1 VDPVA
6 AAIRVTGKYSPRLA
20 NTMYWRLGLR
30 RGEFSYRLVDAL
42 VKRRDIVVD
51 IGANGGVFAHRLAQ
65 LVGREGHVHAFEP
78 NPAYLELLRRTRGGR
93 TNITLHACALSDVP
107 RKGELYIPHLDAEP
121 ADPLG
126 RVSAPRGDLE
136 YDTVSIS
143 LLTLDGAI
151 EADARPI
158 SFIKCDVE
166 GHEQAVLRG
175 ASETLAQSRPTLL
188 IEIEQRHRDDD
199 ISATF
204 DLLRE
209 LGYVGYAVRADA
221 LAPLEDFDVQRDQLA
236 LLADDP
242 VVKEVPAGYINDFLF
257 VSPSTDVTAFLA
269 GH

>member
-1 VDPVA
+1 MNPVA
-6 AAIRVTGKYSPRLA
+6 AAIRVTGNYSPRLA
-20 NTMYWRLGLR
+20 NTMYWRLALR
-30 RGEFSYRLVDAL
+30 RGGLSYRLVDAL

-78 NPAYLELLRRTRGGR
+78 NPAYVERLRRTRGR
-93 TNITLHACALSDVP
+93 RRNITLHACALSDLSGT
-107 RKGELYIPHLDAEP
+107 GELYIPLLHAEP
-121 ADPLG
+121 IGPLG
-126 RVSAPRGDLE
+126 RVSAPRGGVE

-143 LLTLDGAI
+143 LRTLDEAI
-151 EADARPI
+151 EAEARPI

-166 GHEQAVLRG
+166 GHEHAVLRG
-175 ASETLAQSRPTLL
+175 AGETLAQSRPTLL
-188 IEIEQRHRDDD
+188 VEIEQRHRADD

-209 LGYVGYAVRADA
+209 LGYLGYALRTDG

-236 LLADDP
+236 LLNDDP
-242 VVKEVPAGYINDFLF
+242 VVSEMPAAYVHDFLF
-257 VSPSTDVTAFLA
+257 VPPSTDVAAFLV